1 MDRHSFYIRIAVG
14 SVWNAFRCMLATGKA
29 PFLAFVL
36 ALLNQELKQESI
48 TYT

>member
-14 SVWNAFRCMLATGKA
+14 SVWNVFRCMLATSKA